1 MVFTRH
7 FYEQKEVCGA
17 LQYSVLN
24 GRVREA
30 LFWVKELTDSGE
42 QLLCFRILLETW
54 LLFYGGAFPEWL
66 SAAERLWR
74 GGEVCSFEL
83 ALNLALCEGKDV
95 SGLYALILQGEPVE
109 RIFSDGSLEGYLMTA
124 ISQGRA
130 RCAMWAAA
138 TIGDVG
144 RIWNLLPPQV
154 LWLKD
159 SIEDT
164 HLLFAVIC
172 ALCTERR
179 LSRKTVDNVWLSL
192 SREQT
197 DDIAYW
203 GSLLGRRGRRIYSV
217 PASQLCGCG
226 PRWQRSR
233 YSSTLER
240 LYNIESSVSSD
251 KDGFWYRALCKS
263 GWSAESGWGGDDA
276 ALERFYEE
284 YFPDDI
290 PDEWSLEEQKKS
302 HGFGYLREEGEG
314 GERGERGEKSEVISG
329 GRWSRTWL
337 SSHWRA
343 AAIWAQDDTVN
354 KKLWE
359 TKIQQGLW
367 ETLCGLSF
375 WVPENIQAHL
385 TPLRRIYAT
394 DQ

>member
-30 LFWVKELTDSGE
+30 LFWVKELADSGE
-42 QLLCFRILLETW
+42 QVLCFRTLLETW

-66 SAAERLWR
+66 AAAGEVWR
-74 GGEVCSFEL
+74 GGEVCSFKL
-83 ALNLALCEGKDV
+83 ALNLALCERKDV
-95 SGLYALILQGEPVE
+95 SGLYALVLQGEPVE
-109 RIFSDGSLEGYLMTA
+109 RICSDGSLEGYLVTA

-138 TIGDVG
+138 TIGDVE

-154 LWLKD
+154 LWLK
-159 SIEDT
+159 SIIQDT

-172 ALCTERR
+172 ALSTERR
-179 LSRKTVDNVWLSL
+179 LLRKTVDSVWLSL

-197 DDIAYW
+197 EDIEYW
-203 GSLLGRRGRRIYSV
+203 DSLVGRRGRRMYSV
-217 PASQLCGCG
+217 PVSQLCGCG
-226 PRWQRSR
+226 PRWQRDR
-233 YSSTLER
+233 YSSNLER
-240 LYNIESSVSSD
+240 LYNIESSISND
-251 KDGFWYRALCKS
+251 KDGFWYRALCTS
-263 GWSAESGWGGDDA
+263 GWSVEGGWKGDDT

-302 HGFGYLREEGEG
+302 HGFGYLREGD
-314 GERGERGEKSEVISG
+314 SVSG

-343 AAIWAQDDTVN
+343 AAIWAQDDTVS
-354 KKLWE
+354 KILWE

-367 ETLCGLSF
+367 ETLCGLSV
-375 WVPENIQAHL
+375 WAPGNIQTHL
-385 TPLRRIYAT
+385 TPLRRIYAL